1 MQRKHT
7 KVCSVNCRKHEREK
21 RNPVERWGTPKATGL
36 ELNKD
41 SIAQDMEE
49 RKGFLPYIERK
60 AENMEVY
67 IIMAAV
73 AAAMLIISGL
83 ALFGFALIKKAFD
96 GFLD

>member
-1 MQRKHT
+1 MGNT
-7 KVCSVNCRKHEREK
+7 K
-21 RNPVERWGTPKATGL
+21 TTGL

-41 SIAQDMEE
+41 SITQGMEE

-60 AENMEVY
+60 AENMEFY

-96 GFLD
+96 EFLD

>member
-1 MQRKHT
+1 
-7 KVCSVNCRKHEREK
+7 
-21 RNPVERWGTPKATGL
+21 
-36 ELNKD
+36 
-41 SIAQDMEE
+41 MEE

-60 AENMEVY
+60 AENMEAY

>member
-1 MQRKHT
+1 
-7 KVCSVNCRKHEREK
+7 
-21 RNPVERWGTPKATGL
+21 
-36 ELNKD
+36 
-41 SIAQDMEE
+41 MEE

-96 GFLD
+96 ASLGSFLKFFLNDSDRIETAERLKIPIHGRNVVCHCFLYCFLR

>member
-1 MQRKHT
+1 MG
-7 KVCSVNCRKHEREK
+7 N
-21 RNPVERWGTPKATGL
+21 
-36 ELNKD
+36 
-41 SIAQDMEE
+41 SIEMTEQQE
-49 RKGFLPYIERK
+49 RKYRGFLPYIERK

-96 GFLD
+96 KFLD

>member
-1 MQRKHT
+1 
-7 KVCSVNCRKHEREK
+7 
-21 RNPVERWGTPKATGL
+21 
-36 ELNKD
+36 
-41 SIAQDMEE
+41 MEE
-49 RKGFLPYIERK
+49 RKSFLPYIERK
-60 AENMEVY
+60 AENMEFY

>member
-1 MQRKHT
+1 MGNT
-7 KVCSVNCRKHEREK
+7 K
-21 RNPVERWGTPKATGL
+21 TTGL

-41 SIAQDMEE
+41 SITQDMEE
-49 RKGFLPYIERK
+49 RKSFLPYIERK
-60 AENMEVY
+60 AENMEFY

-96 GFLD
+96 EFLD

>member
-1 MQRKHT
+1 
-7 KVCSVNCRKHEREK
+7 
-21 RNPVERWGTPKATGL
+21 
-36 ELNKD
+36 
-41 SIAQDMEE
+41 MEE

-60 AENMEVY
+60 AENMEIY

-96 GFLD
+96 EFLD

>member
-1 MQRKHT
+1 MGNT
-7 KVCSVNCRKHEREK
+7 K
-21 RNPVERWGTPKATGL
+21 TTGL

-41 SIAQDMEE
+41 SITQDMEE
-49 RKGFLPYIERK
+49 RKSFLPYIERK
-60 AENMEVY
+60 AENMEFY

>member
-1 MQRKHT
+1 MGNT
-7 KVCSVNCRKHEREK
+7 K
-21 RNPVERWGTPKATGL
+21 TTGL

-41 SIAQDMEE
+41 SITQDMEE
-49 RKGFLPYIERK
+49 RKSFLPYIERK
-60 AENMEVY
+60 AENMELY

-96 GFLD
+96 EFLD

>member
-1 MQRKHT
+1 MGNT
-7 KVCSVNCRKHEREK
+7 K
-21 RNPVERWGTPKATGL
+21 TTGL

-41 SIAQDMEE
+41 SITQDMEE

-60 AENMEVY
+60 AENMEIY